1 VSLLSLNGVTHR
13 YRHGRVERVALR
25 EVTLDLEVGE
35 LVGVR
40 GVRRSGRSTL
50 LRVAAGIELPEEGVV
65 CFEGQD
71 MAVCRDEVLGRRIG
85 YSHTSFSELEAG
97 VMVEHVA
104 SSLLAQYATP
114 RVARRRA
121 EAMLERVGAADCAA
135 RVPSELDGAEIVRAA
150 IARALVTDPGLL
162 VIDEPTS
169 GVGLLQRD
177 PILALLRSIAND
189 GIAVLMCTGDA
200 SDLSGFDRAMSIDA
214 GELKGVERQPEGSV
228 VPLRPPGARE
238 SAVEPGA
245 SAR

>member
-1 VSLLSLNGVTHR
+1 VSLLSLKGVTHR
-13 YRHGRVERVALR
+13 YQRGRVERVALR
-25 EVTLDLEVGE
+25 DVALDLESGE

-50 LRVAAGIELPEEGVV
+50 LRIAAGIELPEEGVV

-71 MAVCRDEVLGRRIG
+71 LATCRDRVLGKRVG
-85 YSHTSFSELEAG
+85 FSHKSFSAVEAG
-97 VMVEHVA
+97 LVVEHVGT
-104 SSLLAQYATP
+104 SLLAQHIAP
-114 RVARRRA
+114 RFARRRA
-121 EAMLERVGAADCAA
+121 EAMLDRVGAADCAEYD
-135 RVPSELDGAEIVRAA
+135 PSELDGPEIVRVA
-150 IARALVTDPGLL
+150 IARALITEPSLL

-214 GELKGVERQPEGSV
+214 GELRGVERQPDALV
-228 VPLRPPGARE
+228 IPLRQPGALKP
-238 SAVEPGA
+238 VLEPGA
-245 SAR
+245 SA

>member
-1 VSLLSLNGVTHR
+1 MSLLSLKDVTHR
-13 YRHGRVERVALR
+13 YRHGRVERVALKD
-25 EVTLDLEVGE
+25 VALDLEAGE

-50 LRVAAGIELPEEGVV
+50 LRVAVGIEFPEEGVV

-71 MAVCRDEVLGRRIG
+71 LTVCRDRVLGSRIG
-85 YSHTSFSELEAG
+85 YSRTSFSKVEAG
-97 VMVEHVA
+97 LVVEHVA
-104 SSLLAQYATP
+104 TSLLAQHIAP
-114 RVARRRA
+114 RFAHRRA
-121 EAMLERVGAADCAA
+121 EEMLDRVGAADCAE
-135 RVPSELDGAEIVRAA
+135 RDPFELDGAEVVRVA
-150 IARALVTDPGLL
+150 IARALITEPSLL

-214 GELKGVERQPEGSV
+214 GELRGVERKPDALV
-228 VPLRPPGARE
+228 VPLRPPGM
-238 SAVEPGA
+238 SLPAVEPGA
-245 SAR
+245 SA